1 MPRQIVHLSIFVSC
15 PDNLGAERDIVCSA
29 LPEINRILEASY
41 GVTLDI
47 LDWRGLVPGVGV
59 NAQDVVNS
67 QVDNSYDIYLGI
79 LGSRFGTSTAS
90 AGSGTEEEFDHA
102 YQSYVLN
109 PSKVRILFYFKDSLQ
124 QGVQTLDLD
133 QLRRVHDFRAKL
145 KNAGVLYAQFAN
157 SDEFLKL
164 VKEHLI
170 NLITKQWDKNKW
182 RVLSQAIAP
191 VTSTLPEALT
201 VLGEERIEPIE
212 DPTGDASDQMP
223 GLDALILS
231 TENLN
236 LAAGAGVRIGK
247 LVDGMGASM
256 QKATQETQASLAGS
270 APLSPQRMKVL
281 INTFAKD
288 LHEFALQLRG
298 EVAAFRSAVDTGLG
312 AFERVIDFQMSE
324 LHTELIASKEAYGEL
339 SKHSGGIRASR
350 DLIQQFRDQIGTLP
364 DYTSAL
370 RRSKREVAA
379 SLDEFQA
386 AVTIMLDRMAGI
398 EQKLDT
404 RDSTSS

>member
-1 MPRQIVHLSIFVSC
+1 VPRQIVHLSIFVSC

-90 AGSGTEEEFDHA
+90 AGSGTEEEFDHT